1 MIGVITDSN
10 AQLPAEVA
18 RRYGI
23 EVVPLTVR
31 IDGVDYLEGVDLDAD
46 AFYARFESGVP
57 EVSTSQPSPG
67 RVAAAYQALAARG
80 ADAIL
85 SVHLGSNISGTVNA
99 ATLAAASSPVPVRV
113 VDTGSAS
120 FGVAFAV
127 WEAAEAL
134 AAGASVED
142 AARLAQRVAAV
153 TGNVFVLRG
162 LELARAGGR
171 LAAGVAEAEAIPVL
185 SVVEGVMRP
194 VGRAQDLGPAADV
207 MARYVLAAGGRLRVA
222 VGVADRGTVPLA
234 QALEDRLAGRPQVG
248 ELMRYRIGPTSG
260 AHTGPG
266 TFSAY
271 FYDLDKLR
279 GA

>member
-1 MIGVITDSN
+1 VISVVTDSN